1 MKIILEI
8 QIVTLLTYC
17 LFISTIL
24 NGVWAVDYSNHPGHL
39 KPIGF
44 AGPSSDIESCH
55 GFPSLKIFI
64 EEYLNKNKPLLMKDA
79 AKSSPAF
86 KLWSDD
92 YFLAEPESANVN
104 ISVEQRKK
112 ENRTIMPED
121 MSFKDFLLRY
131 NNTNEYMVDKVPEPF
146 RKDVYLPSCLQCQ
159 VFTLTDDVMW
169 FSSGGTKSVLHTD
182 GYQNLNCLFR
192 GTKDLVMINS
202 SYPREELIEVS
213 KGAYSNVDVDSVD
226 LNKFPKLA
234 EVSYIH
240 VHMEPGDC
248 LYIPVF
254 CIIFCNFELFTYQK
268 MSNSNYKTVAANG
281 VIYRYH
287 HVRSYNRNIAVNTWF
302 LPAEKSYDASLCKD
316 VQQVSQTL
324 NETNFTGL
332 TDPAEDDE
340 YLEFRE
346 YLKWLFEDAK
356 KNDLKTLVKSLSMSL
371 PEQSDEEELKQA
383 KRFCIEIFAKVDTDK
398 DGIITTEEINNIS
411 DENNSKLSEKLSLF
425 VPLSNSDESED
436 DDLSQTGDEK
446 DGQADDESSS
456 NRDEL

>member
-213 KGAYSNVDVDSVD
+213 KGAYSNVDVDR
-226 LNKFPKLA
+226 F
-234 EVSYIH
+234 EQVSKARRGILHTCPYGAWRLFIH
-240 VHMEPGDC
+240 PSF
-248 LYIPVF
+248 L
-254 CIIFCNFELFTYQK
+254 
-268 MSNSNYKTVAANG
+268 SNSNYKTVAANG